1 MSNLFIS
8 LLILALGFPNHMAE
22 AATLNALYCAYV
34 LLARRT
40 EIKPKTKNGRTWKST
55 YVH

>member
-1 MSNLFIS
+1 MSNILIS

-22 AATLNALYCAYV
+22 AAVLNTLYTLYAII
-34 LLARRT
+34 AKRT

-55 YVH
+55 FVH

>member
-22 AATLNALYCAYV
+22 AATLNALFCAYV
-34 LLARRT
+34 LFARRT